1 MARNRKKAVRVDYAI
16 IFLMMLLCIIGLV
29 AIYVAGLVNDQYT
42 NNFLLQQSIWIV
54 ISTGVVFV
62 IVLFFDYDKLQWAA
76 YYLYGLGNLL
86 LVLVLIVGDE
96 RKGSKS
102 WISIGSLGSLQPSE
116 LMKSF
121 LILALAK
128 VIWDH
133 NKKYQLHTIKMDI
146 QLLLKVGIIS
156 IIPLGLVALQPDLG
170 TILVFIA
177 IIIGMV
183 FISGVTWKILVP
195 LFSAITVIGAT
206 LIYLVLYNQA
216 FLQKLGFE
224 PYQFKRITSWL
235 RPEEDPLGD
244 GMQLL
249 RSMQAIGSGQ
259 LQGNGIGNQ
268 AIAIPENHNDFIF
281 SIIGGNFGFIGGCL
295 LIMLYFLLIYQIIRV
310 ALDID
315 IPFYSYICAGV
326 CSMILFHVLENI
338 GMTIGLL
345 PITGIP
351 LLFVSY
357 GGSSLLGAFMALGLV
372 LSARYNAPEFNLGK
386 GNRL

>member
-1 MARNRKKAVRVDYAI
+1 
-16 IFLMMLLCIIGLV
+16 MLLL
-29 AIYVAGLVNDQYT
+29 Y
-42 NNFLLQQSIWIV
+42 F
-54 ISTGVVFV
+54 
-62 IVLFFDYDKLQWAA
+62 FFDYDKLQWAA
-76 YYLYGLGNLL
+76 YYLYGIGNLL

-133 NKKYQLHTIKMDI
+133 NKKYKLHTVSLDM
-146 QLLLKVGIIS
+146 QLLLKIGIVS
-156 IIPLGLVALQPDLG
+156 ILPLGLVALQPDLG

-183 FISGVTWKILVP
+183 FISGVTWKILLPV
-195 LFSAITVIGAT
+195 FSSIALIGGT
-206 LIYLVLYNQA
+206 LIYLVMYNQE
-216 FLQKLGFE
+216 FLQKLGFK

-281 SIIGGNFGFIGGCL
+281 SIIGGNFGFIGGCV

-310 ALDID
+310 ALDIN
-315 IPFYSYICAGV
+315 IPFYSYICTGV

-372 LSARYNAPEFNLGK
+372 LSARYNAPEVNLGK
-386 GNRL
+386 ENRF

>member
-1 MARNRKKAVRVDYAI
+1 MARNRKKAVRIDYSI

-54 ISTGVVFV
+54 ISTGVVVV

-76 YYLYGLGNLL
+76 YYLYGIGNLL

-133 NKKYQLHTIKMDI
+133 NKKYKLHTVSLDM
-146 QLLLKVGIIS
+146 QLLLKIGIVS
-156 IIPLGLVALQPDLG
+156 ILPLGLVALQPDLG

-183 FISGVTWKILVP
+183 FISGVTWKILLPV
-195 LFSAITVIGAT
+195 FSSIALIGGT
-206 LIYLVLYNQA
+206 LIYLVMYNQE
-216 FLQKLGFE
+216 FLQKLGFK

-259 LQGNGIGNQ
+259 LQGNGTGNQ

-281 SIIGGNFGFIGGCL
+281 SIIGGNFGFIGGCV

-310 ALDID
+310 ALDIN
-315 IPFYSYICAGV
+315 IPFYSYICTGV

-372 LSARYNAPEFNLGK
+372 LSARYNAPEVNLGK
-386 GNRL
+386 ENRF

>member
-1 MARNRKKAVRVDYAI
+1 MARNRKKAVRIDYSI

-54 ISTGVVFV
+54 ISTGVVVV

-76 YYLYGLGNLL
+76 YYLYGIGNLL

-133 NKKYQLHTIKMDI
+133 NKKYKLHTVSLDM
-146 QLLLKVGIIS
+146 QLLLKIGIVS
-156 IIPLGLVALQPDLG
+156 ILPLGLVALQPDLG

-183 FISGVTWKILVP
+183 FISGVTWKILLPV
-195 LFSAITVIGAT
+195 FSSIALIGGT
-206 LIYLVLYNQA
+206 LIYLVMYNQE
-216 FLQKLGFE
+216 FLQKLGFK

-268 AIAIPENHNDFIF
+268 AIAIPGNHNDFIF
-281 SIIGGNFGFIGGCL
+281 SIIGGNFGFIGGCV

-310 ALDID
+310 ALDIN
-315 IPFYSYICAGV
+315 IPFYSYICTGV

-372 LSARYNAPEFNLGK
+372 LSARYNAPEVNLGK
-386 GNRL
+386 ENRF

>member
-1 MARNRKKAVRVDYAI
+1 MARNRKKAVRIDYSI

-54 ISTGVVFV
+54 ISTGVVVV

-76 YYLYGLGNLL
+76 YYLYGIGNLL

-133 NKKYQLHTIKMDI
+133 NKKYKLHTVSLDM
-146 QLLLKVGIIS
+146 QLLLKIGIVS
-156 IIPLGLVALQPDLG
+156 ILPLGLVALQPDLG

-183 FISGVTWKILVP
+183 FISGVTWKILLPV
-195 LFSAITVIGAT
+195 FSSIALIGGT
-206 LIYLVLYNQA
+206 LIYLVMYNQE
-216 FLQKLGFE
+216 FLQKLGFK

-268 AIAIPENHNDFIF
+268 AIAILENHNDFIF
-281 SIIGGNFGFIGGCL
+281 SIIGGNFGFIGGCV

-310 ALDID
+310 ALDIN
-315 IPFYSYICAGV
+315 IPFYSYICTGV

-372 LSARYNAPEFNLGK
+372 LSARYNAPEVNLGK
-386 GNRL
+386 ENRF

>member
-1 MARNRKKAVRVDYAI
+1 MARNRKKAVRIDYSI

-54 ISTGVVFV
+54 ISTGVVVV

-76 YYLYGLGNLL
+76 YYLYGIGNLL

-133 NKKYQLHTIKMDI
+133 NKKYKLHTVSLDM
-146 QLLLKVGIIS
+146 QLLLKIGIVS
-156 IIPLGLVALQPDLG
+156 ILPLGLVALQPDLG

-183 FISGVTWKILVP
+183 FISGVTWKILLPV
-195 LFSAITVIGAT
+195 FSSIALIGGT
-206 LIYLVLYNQA
+206 LIYLVMYNQE
-216 FLQKLGFE
+216 FLQKLGFK

-259 LQGNGIGNQ
+259 LQGNEIGNQ

-281 SIIGGNFGFIGGCL
+281 SIIGGNFGFIGGCV

-310 ALDID
+310 ALDIN
-315 IPFYSYICAGV
+315 IPFYSYICTGV

-372 LSARYNAPEFNLGK
+372 LSARYNAPEVNLGK
-386 GNRL
+386 ENRF

>member
-1 MARNRKKAVRVDYAI
+1 MARNRKKAVRIDYSI

-54 ISTGVVFV
+54 ISTGVVVV

-76 YYLYGLGNLL
+76 YYLYGIGNLL

-133 NKKYQLHTIKMDI
+133 NKKYKLHTVSLDM
-146 QLLLKVGIIS
+146 QLLLKIGIVS
-156 IIPLGLVALQPDLG
+156 ILPLGLVALQPDLG
-170 TILVFIA
+170 TILVFI
-177 IIIGMV
+177 
-183 FISGVTWKILVP
+183 SGVTWKILLPV
-195 LFSAITVIGAT
+195 FSSIALIGGT
-206 LIYLVLYNQA
+206 LIYLVMYNQE
-216 FLQKLGFE
+216 FLQKLGFK

-281 SIIGGNFGFIGGCL
+281 SIIGGNFGFIGGCV

-310 ALDID
+310 ALDIN
-315 IPFYSYICAGV
+315 IPFYSYICTGV

-372 LSARYNAPEFNLGK
+372 LSARYNAPEVNLGK
-386 GNRL
+386 ENRF